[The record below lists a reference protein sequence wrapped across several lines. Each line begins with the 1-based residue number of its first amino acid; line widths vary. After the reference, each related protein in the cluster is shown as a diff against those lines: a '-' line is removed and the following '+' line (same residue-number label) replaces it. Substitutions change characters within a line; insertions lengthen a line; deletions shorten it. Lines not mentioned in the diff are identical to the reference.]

1 MSKFEQVESWTD
13 LKELARVRGI
23 GEKQYIV
30 LSAEVFK
37 DLGKRMQA
45 LGGTET
51 FRYMDICWSKYPD
64 GTDNIKVEGFEP
76 RNLIAGSHIIFLA
89 SFHSNDV
96 TLSQFS
102 VFVYLLQ
109 SFIESLTIVLPFYPV
124 GTQDRMD
131 EEGRVAAA
139 NTYSILFSSLPSIGR
154 PIRLMIYDIHALQ
167 NRFYF
172 HSSCLPSLHSAV
184 PLLFARLKRTTI
196 RSVAFPDEGAAKR
209 FSKVFTNAGFDV
221 IVCGKVRDGD
231 KRIVKINEGDPKN
244 RSIIIVDDL
253 VQTGGTLFECGQA
266 LKELGAS
273 SVSAF
278 VSHAVFPNSS
288 WRRFDKAG
296 GGDRAIFDKILVTN
310 SIPTTKFPENSE
322 TFEIL
327 DLLPQILED
336 LHT

>member
-1 MSKFEQVESWTD
+1 MSKFAQVESWTD
-13 LKELARVRGI
+13 LKELARLRGI

-30 LSAEVFK
+30 LSADVFK
-37 DLGKRMQA
+37 ELGKRMQA

-51 FRYMDICWSKYPD
+51 YRYMDIQWGKYAD

-76 RNLIAGSHIIFLA
+76 QNLIAGSNIIFLA

-109 SFIESLTIVLPFYPV
+109 SFIASMTIVLPFYPV
-124 GTQDRMD
+124 GTQDRVD
-131 EEGRVAAA
+131 EEGKVAAA

-172 HSSCLPSLHSAV
+172 HSSCLPSLHSAI
-184 PLLFARLKRTTI
+184 PLLFVRLEATEI
-196 RSVAFPDEGAAKR
+196 SSVAFPDEGAAKR
-209 FSKVFTNAGFDV
+209 FSKMFAKAGFDV

-231 KRIVKINEGDPKN
+231 KRIVKINEGNPRQKN
-244 RSIIIVDDL
+244 VIVVDDL
-253 VQTGGTLFECGQA
+253 VQTGGTLYECGQA
-266 LKELGAS
+266 LKEHGATT
-273 SVSAF
+273 VSAF

-288 WRRFDKAG
+288 WKRFDRAS

-310 SIPTTKFPENSE
+310 SIPTTRFPPDSE
-322 TFEIL
+322 TFEVL

-336 LHT
+336 IHM